1 MEKQDILKDRAY
13 VEIYMMQTI
22 DGKAT
27 GSFWRK
33 PDVWQGIL
41 DYHKFFNNL
50 KTQAFAL
57 GRVSMKDNSTE
68 TPDLS
73 KYKDKEVL
81 DHKDFIVPLEKGA
94 QYYFV
99 AYDSKGTLGYKS
111 NVLNTT
117 EWLKDGSKTLC
128 QIIEVVTEK
137 VSNEY
142 LHYCQDKRISYI
154 FAGKKDR
161 IDIRTSLIKL
171 KNLFKIDKMILQ
183 GGPTLD
189 GGFIQD
195 DLIDAISIII
205 SPITSEGGDTLFK
218 PSKLVEFKLIEHKE
232 LSNSN
237 ILLRYIKK
245 N

>member
-73 KYKDKEVL
+73 KYKDKES
-81 DHKDFIVPLEKGA
+81 FGA
-94 QYYFV
+94 
-99 AYDSKGTLGYKS
+99 
-111 NVLNTT
+111 
-117 EWLKDGSKTLC
+117 
-128 QIIEVVTEK
+128 
-137 VSNEY
+137 
-142 LHYCQDKRISYI
+142 
-154 FAGKKDR
+154 
-161 IDIRTSLIKL
+161 
-171 KNLFKIDKMILQ
+171 
-183 GGPTLD
+183 
-189 GGFIQD
+189 
-195 DLIDAISIII
+195 
-205 SPITSEGGDTLFK
+205 
-218 PSKLVEFKLIEHKE
+218 
-232 LSNSN
+232 
-237 ILLRYIKK
+237 
-245 N
+245 